1 MQTGNERKAS
11 SWDGTELDVSGPDQ
25 NQKKETYVSLLRV
38 TEGSLRAAFP
48 LLITRRACQR
58 HYLISH
64 IPLKSFQWVG
74 FKGWNSGRSCL
85 RPPVAAAVYKPRSA
99 LICWLLWYEVFRGS
113 FIRWKEVGLKRQRI
127 ISILLQKKKGK
138 SGIKKNICLAPVWE
152 CQRRLGLFSLWFWFK
167 ADTIPQSGASRSHV
181 SVLEQRAGQA
191 ALDCVTPSHLVSSQ
205 CSAAWGA
212 QSIASPPDYRP

>member
-25 NQKKETYVSLLRV
+25 NQEKETYVSLLRV

-113 FIRWKEVGLKRQRI
+113 FIRRKEVGLKRQRI
-127 ISILLQKKKGK
+127 ISILQQKKKGE
-138 SGIKKNICLAPVWE
+138 SRIKKKKMLST
-152 CQRRLGLFSLWFWFK
+152 SLRMPK
-167 ADTIPQSGASRSHV
+167 ATGSF
-181 SVLEQRAGQA
+181 
-191 ALDCVTPSHLVSSQ
+191 
-205 CSAAWGA
+205 
-212 QSIASPPDYRP
+212 